1 METYNDVLPSEKCFA
16 LEIFIIFFLET
27 LNAPQKL
34 KKLMPFYVMCL
45 LTYLKR
51 INFCE
56 KILIFYFFLFFE
68 FSQRNKYFARIKF
81 SAFR

>member
-51 INFCE
+51 INF
-56 KILIFYFFLFFE
+56 
-68 FSQRNKYFARIKF
+68 
-81 SAFR
+81 